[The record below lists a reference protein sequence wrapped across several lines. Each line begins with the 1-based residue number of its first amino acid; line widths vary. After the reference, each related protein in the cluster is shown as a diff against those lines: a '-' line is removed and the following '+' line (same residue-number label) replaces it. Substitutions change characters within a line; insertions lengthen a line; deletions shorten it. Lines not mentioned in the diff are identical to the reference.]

1 MVKVHLKKKN
11 FLSSYSTLS
20 HQTLKCLCLFWVMTE
35 ELSGEKECGGEA
47 VGSSFLYRN
56 ENLSVWELSL

>member
-1 MVKVHLKKKN
+1 MVKVHFLKKK
-11 FLSSYSTLS
+11 FLSSFSTLS
-20 HQTLKCLCLFWVMTE
+20 HQTLKCLFWVMTE

-56 ENLSVWELSL
+56 ENLSVWELLL

>member
-1 MVKVHLKKKN
+1 M
-11 FLSSYSTLS
+11 LS
-20 HQTLKCLCLFWVMTE
+20 HQTLKCLFWVMIE

-56 ENLSVWELSL
+56 ENLSVWELLL